1 MRDAVLIDVSPKS
14 FRFAPFFQTGLEA
27 RVFLPLRLR
36 EAWTLS
42 GLTPRE
48 AAVQTWKKISEHEIL
63 TRAAAIAFYAMLALV
78 PFLGLVLTLAVQF
91 LPDITCRN
99 AAIDDGTVKQ
109 LEEGVSRLFPREISG
124 LVIDQI
130 ARIQS
135 HPPVGLLSIGLVLS
149 LWLASSLYLEII
161 EALNRVQG
169 LSETRSLVH
178 LRLVAALM
186 TILQAV
192 VLLGSFLTIVLW
204 PQILRS
210 LHLGDNPAV
219 AIMVTVVKFCALG
232 VMILLSF
239 ALTYFVAPAVKQ
251 RWEWI
256 SPGSFIGSILFLAT
270 SYAFRIYVQNWGHYD
285 KTYGSLAGV
294 MAMLFWMWLIS
305 VILLGGAQLNQVI
318 KDASSIKD
326 KPPEHK

>member
-1 MRDAVLIDVSPKS
+1 MIP
-14 FRFAPFFQTGLEA
+14 
-27 RVFLPLRLR
+27 PLRLR
-36 EAWTLS
+36 EALTLA
-42 GLTPRE
+42 GLGPRE
-48 AAVQTWKKISEHEIL
+48 AAKRTWKKIVQNEIL

-78 PFLGLVLTLAVQF
+78 PFLGLVITLIVQF
-91 LPDITCRN
+91 LPDLTGRN
-99 AAIDDGTVKQ
+99 PAIEDATVRQ
-109 LEEGVSRLFPREISG
+109 VEASLSRLFPHEISG
-124 LVIDQI
+124 LIVDQI

-169 LSETRSLVH
+169 VAESRSLVH

-204 PQILRS
+204 PQILRT
-210 LHLGDNPAV
+210 LGIGQNPVV
-219 AIMVTVVKFCALG
+219 AAMITAVKFGALA

-239 ALTYFVAPAVKQ
+239 ALTYYVAPAVKE

-256 SPGSFIGSILFLAT
+256 TPGSLLGTILFLAT
-270 SYAFRIYVQNWGHYD
+270 SFAFRIYVQNWGNYD

-294 MAMLFWMWLIS
+294 MALLFWFWL
-305 VILLGGAQLNQVI
+305 VALILLGGAQLNQVI
-318 KDASSIKD
+318 KSASSFAREGVRPK
-326 KPPEHK
+326 